1 MTEINADPPSISR
14 HRPVPRLSSS
24 GLTMALLLVCLLPLS
39 GLTIY
44 AVVADRAADKSL
56 PVRVDFGKRPVEV
69 PGGEAAIV
77 TDVLIL
83 TNLANFSI
91 PRITIDINGQYFLHR
106 DAPLEIGEELVL
118 PQQIFSTKSNQ
129 RWVPGRY
136 PITEINVTGQ
146 LPSKARGVLK
156 IEYDADGKPIELT
169 QTE

>member
-1 MTEINADPPSISR
+1 
-14 HRPVPRLSSS
+14 
-24 GLTMALLLVCLLPLS
+24 MALLLVCLLPLC

-106 DAPLEIGEELVL
+106 DAPLAIGEELVL